1 MSWKPFL
8 CSVSQRVGVQKQKW
22 RKRQR
27 GGEKKR
33 ELRKIERDSDDDDGL
48 KGGQE
53 RRERV
58 DGLLDVQSV
67 STPFDVWIS
76 PP

>member
-1 MSWKPFL
+1 M
-8 CSVSQRVGVQKQKW
+8 GVQKQKW
-22 RKRQR
+22 RKRQQ

-33 ELRKIERDSDDDDGL
+33 ELRKIERDEDDGDDL

-53 RRERV
+53 RRERA

-67 STPFDVWIS
+67 STLFDVWIS